1 MKREKC
7 LLGPNP
13 VRSIYTTVEVNRT
26 QRKKTSKNP
35 RPSKWS
41 SSCSS
46 NDAPPTLFPATPLRL
61 QTLTLLSS
69 SSSSSPLP
77 PPPRPNPRL
86 PFSGRD
92 PTRSFLLRS
101 LRFYSASRGD
111 GGDDDDGTWKLSP
124 EFDEVDSVFG
134 DIAEGGEEAFVS
146 EAVEDAVKGF
156 TGGSGDPW
164 AEGAASDSKGDVF
177 EDIDREVASKEGGR
191 GVGEEE
197 WGTIERYKPW
207 TLGEDEETGDVFGA
221 EEIEEAEKDVADEK
235 QKLEEREKELLE
247 TLKDLHHEL
256 ELLQEIGIFGD
267 FALNRLLRAI
277 SHLDLHAIPRSGEIL
292 FCFLCRTCS
301 ISVLRYNILS
311 GLESLQDSRKI
322 LTDRI
327 LEIDQT
333 LGNPKDEDIE
343 RQRCC
348 PNCYDGNG
356 SLCIQCELD
365 ILFQV
370 YEAKLFLIKKS
381 HDVDVIASVE
391 EAIDLQRRK
400 YEFNL
405 FFSNR
410 MTLVESDSHDEKGKQ
425 RFARENIQDRGK
437 EKRHKGLFSN
447 LFICKRKKCCIEV
460 CIHAR
465 LFYCFA
471 SLFLAIESLN
481 SRLSQLCKS
490 LKLAMRKEY
499 SQARFLS
506 IAQAQFLGAPDEI
519 KMSTSRL
526 RLKETED
533 EPSAI
538 NVLTREDLIPTSMQ
552 LSSDK
557 FSSSSSMACIK
568 GQLRYLKKTQ
578 NQCINSFS
586 KTQDNANFQTSSVS
600 VEETA
605 NKIDDEP
612 CPICQERYYEQKMMF
627 QCGHSLCCKCCLQ
640 MSERALGHSGKYG
653 QKWIMCPSCRQRT
666 DFENI
671 AYVVEKKNK
680 ETSPTSLNSH
690 QTENVSES
698 SIIVKGSYGTKIEAV
713 ARRIL
718 WIISTEKEAKILV
731 FSSWNDVLG
740 LLEHA
745 LVANGVMFVR
755 MKGGRKSQV
764 ALAQFKE
771 DISVADSGKTKRMPS
786 SEKSIQSPLD
796 ANPAW
801 SEWSQSFGST
811 ACLACCTFARLM
823 LLLASLLHVCEGRT
837 VDVQALVERVL
848 AGVNESAGGRELA
861 VGVHRS
867 PAAVHQLRRIL
878 QRVHHLRVLRLERH
892 SLDGRRGSC
901 GVAAAF
907 RPQLAALFKEPM
919 FIVDTERTPGER

>member
-1 MKREKC
+1 MLRQ
-7 LLGPNP
+7 LF
-13 VRSIYTTVEVNRT
+13 S
-26 QRKKTSKNP
+26 
-35 RPSKWS
+35 RP
-41 SSCSS
+41 
-46 NDAPPTLFPATPLRL
+46 LPLRL

-134 DIAEGGEEAFVS
+134 DITEGGEEAFVS

-197 WGTIERYKPW
+197 WGTIEGYKPW

-277 SHLDLHAIPRSGEIL
+277 SHLDLHAIPRSGEPDVMYTPMSL
-292 FCFLCRTCS
+292 TMTCS

-405 FFSNR
+405 FFRNR
-410 MTLVESDSHDEKGKQ
+410 MTLVESDSHDEKGTSYTQQSYKVSES
-425 RFARENIQDRGK
+425 FPYKWINKKWK
-437 EKRHKGLFSN
+437 EGFHVTSMTTAGNRWGVVMSRNSGYSDQVVELDFLYPSEGIHRRWESGYRITSTAATPDQAA
-447 LFICKRKKCCIEV
+447 FILSIPKRKLMDGTQETLRTSAFPSNHVK
-460 CIHAR
+460 
-465 LFYCFA
+465 
-471 SLFLAIESLN
+471 
-481 SRLSQLCKS
+481 
-490 LKLAMRKEY
+490 AMRKEY

-506 IAQAQFLGAPDEI
+506 IAQAQFLRAPDEI

-568 GQLRYLKKTQ
+568 GQLRYLKGLVLSNQKTQ

-586 KTQDNANFQTSSVS
+586 KAQDNANFQTSSVS

-627 QCGHSLCCKCCLQ
+627 QCGHSLCC
-640 MSERALGHSGKYG
+640 
-653 QKWIMCPSCRQRT
+653 
-666 DFENI
+666 N
-671 AYVVEKKNK
+671 
-680 ETSPTSLNSH
+680 
-690 QTENVSES
+690 
-698 SIIVKGSYGTKIEAV
+698 
-713 ARRIL
+713 
-718 WIISTEKEAKILV
+718 
-731 FSSWNDVLG
+731 WNDVLG

-764 ALAQFKE
+764 ALAQFKG
-771 DISVADSGKTKRMPS
+771 DISVVDSGKTKRMPS

-811 ACLACCTFARLM
+811 ALEPLLNLAAEAQAINRIHRVGQGKKTFIHRFIVKD
-823 LLLASLLHVCEGRT
+823 SIE
-837 VDVQALVERVL
+837 ERV
-848 AGVNESAGGRELA
+848 S
-861 VGVHRS
+861 RS
-867 PAAVHQLRRIL
+867 
-878 QRVHHLRVLRLERH
+878 
-892 SLDGRRGSC
+892 
-901 GVAAAF
+901 
-907 RPQLAALFKEPM
+907 
-919 FIVDTERTPGER
+919 